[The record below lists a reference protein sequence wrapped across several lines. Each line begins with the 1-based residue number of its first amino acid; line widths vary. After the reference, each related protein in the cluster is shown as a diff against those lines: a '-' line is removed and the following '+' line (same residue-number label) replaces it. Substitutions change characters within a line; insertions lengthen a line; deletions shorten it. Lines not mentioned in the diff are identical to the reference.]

1 MRSFHGFFERREKH
15 EVFSILLSPKRVF
28 LLCLNR
34 GTPDGWKRNFFFPKR
49 KKSMKLEKTLFI
61 LSVMGILLLIF
72 LAQTTSKTQTG
83 TIKSVQTSNNKIT
96 IHLENNP
103 VELIIFNTAFVI
115 LKKGDIIEF
124 QGKQDIYKGKE
135 QIIVDKIFLLHYNNS

>member
-1 MRSFHGFFERREKH
+1 
-15 EVFSILLSPKRVF
+15 
-28 LLCLNR
+28 
-34 GTPDGWKRNFFFPKR
+34 
-49 KKSMKLEKTLFI
+49 MKLEKTLFI

>member
-1 MRSFHGFFERREKH
+1 M
-15 EVFSILLSPKRVF
+15 I
-28 LLCLNR
+28 
-34 GTPDGWKRNFFFPKR
+34 
-49 KKSMKLEKTLFI
+49 KKILFI

-72 LAQTTSKTQTG
+72 LAQTTSKTQIG
-83 TIKSVQTSNNKIT
+83 TIKSIQNSNNKIT

-103 VELIIFNTAFVI
+103 IELIIFNTAFVS

-124 QGKQDIYKGKE
+124 RGKQDIYKGKK